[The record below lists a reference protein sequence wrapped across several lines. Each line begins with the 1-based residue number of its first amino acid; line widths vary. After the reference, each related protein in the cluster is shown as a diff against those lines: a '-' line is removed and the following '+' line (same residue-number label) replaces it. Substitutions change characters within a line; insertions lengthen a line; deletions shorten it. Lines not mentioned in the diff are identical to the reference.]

1 MFYRGSQSSPVGWLF
16 TGIGLRKM
24 QDIGAHQ
31 SKVYSR
37 DNPSGIVFFYLGS
50 PLGLILYVCPSDAQ
64 VEDELWRRAFWLL
77 VAFDRI
83 GSVALGRPCCIN
95 EEE

>member
-37 DNPSGIVFFYLGS
+37 DNPSGIVFLYSLG
-50 PLGLILYVCPSDAQ
+50 LGLIFFVSSLDAQ

-77 VAFDRI
+77 VAFDRV